1 MKAADPYLPAT
12 GHIGISQT
20 AVIFI
25 NRNVVLKNLFFKNSK
40 HIIDALNGVC

>member
-20 AVIFI
+20 AVIFV
-25 NRNVVLKNLFFKNSK
+25 NLNVVLKNLFFKNSK
-40 HIIDALNGVC
+40 YIIDALNGVC